1 MSKTSSRKPRRVA
14 IINEM
19 MDERYTESCERDL
32 DSRRKGFVEGTN
44 LVMREFIDGETMH
57 GFLLVA
63 ESIGEDIGKSE
74 RDEEDQGQYVYRSA
88 YETLTLWALKEI
100 WSRRRRTDAQRRTH
114 IGVE

>member
-1 MSKTSSRKPRRVA
+1 
-14 IINEM
+14 
-19 MDERYTESCERDL
+19 
-32 DSRRKGFVEGTN
+32 
-44 LVMREFIDGETMH
+44 MREFIDGETMH

-100 WSRRRRTDAQRRTH
+100 WSRRRRTDAQRRTY